1 MPSSTQC
8 CGKGGSYT
16 KDRLEHARGWFRKA
30 DSDLATAKRTL
41 ASEGPYDTACFHA
54 HQAAEKYLKG
64 FLALS
69 GKDIPRTHDLEELQ
83 ALCLAI
89 DPHLGIERLELE
101 QLSSYAVDAR
111 YDLEFWPG
119 PEVAAEAVSLAE
131 QIRSVILAATPASVR
146 PEEPKRQEPPEKA
159 EAPHS

>member
-1 MPSSTQC
+1 M
-8 CGKGGSYT
+8 

-64 FLALS
+64 YLALS

-83 ALCLAI
+83 QMCLGV
-89 DPHLGIERLELE
+89 DPDLGIQGLELE

-111 YDLEFWPG
+111 YDLEFWPDSG
-119 PEVAAEAVSLAE
+119 VATEAVSLAE
-131 QIRSVILAATPASVR
+131 QIRSVILAAVPASLR
-146 PEEPKRQEPPEKA
+146 PEELKEPEPPEDA
-159 EAPHS
+159 EASQC